1 MAVIKHTMKKILTL
15 GLLFGGLS
23 LPLSAQQRHSSSGS
37 ASAPQTQTTE
47 KMQAIMNC
55 EELYLQLTD
64 KFGKNFSL
72 NDKKVLA
79 QLEAN
84 VGNREASRCIRKKS
98 LYALYGED
106 YVNHLELINDGK
118 TH

>member
-1 MAVIKHTMKKILTL
+1 MKKAFTL
-15 GLLFGGLS
+15 CLLLGSLS
-23 LPLSAQQRHSSSGS
+23 LQLTAQQRSTPSSS
-37 ASAPQTQTTE
+37 ASATQTQTTE

-55 EELYLQLTD
+55 EELYLQLTG

-72 NDKKVLA
+72 KDKKVLA

-84 VGNREASRCIRKKS
+84 VHNREASRCIRKKS

-106 YVNHLELINDGK
+106 YTNHLDLINDGQ

>member
-1 MAVIKHTMKKILTL
+1 MKKILTL
-15 GLLFGGLS
+15 GLLVGGLS
-23 LPLSAQQRHSSSGS
+23 LPLTAQQRQSTAGS
-37 ASAPQTQTTE
+37 ATSSQTQTTE

-55 EELYLQLTD
+55 EELYLQLTN

-72 NDKKVLA
+72 SDKKVLA

-84 VGNREASRCIRKKS
+84 VHNREASRCIRKKS

-106 YVNHLELINDGK
+106 FVNHLELINDGK